1 MKKFLLI
8 YLLVATLN
16 ACGYAPIYSNNQKVN
31 FYIESIEFDDGD
43 KDLANFI
50 KNNLNNYLNIR
61 NDKKIKI
68 KASIEYKKNSLSK
81 NSAGE
86 TEEYELSAYVLFNIE
101 NENNKK
107 TEIKVKETFKMNN
120 FSDEFEEAEYER
132 TIKQTMSRSIASKLI
147 IRLSRLNDN

>member
-16 ACGYAPIYSNNQKVN
+16 ACGYAPIYSNNQKVS

-101 NENNKK
+101 NENNKE

>member
-1 MKKFLLI
+1 M
-8 YLLVATLN
+8 
-16 ACGYAPIYSNNQKVN
+16 
-31 FYIESIEFDDGD
+31 
-43 KDLANFI
+43 
-50 KNNLNNYLNIR
+50 NNYLNIT

>member
-101 NENNKK
+101 NENNKE

>member
-16 ACGYAPIYSNNQKVN
+16 ACGYAPIYSNNQKIN

-50 KNNLNNYLNIR
+50 KNNLNNYLNIT